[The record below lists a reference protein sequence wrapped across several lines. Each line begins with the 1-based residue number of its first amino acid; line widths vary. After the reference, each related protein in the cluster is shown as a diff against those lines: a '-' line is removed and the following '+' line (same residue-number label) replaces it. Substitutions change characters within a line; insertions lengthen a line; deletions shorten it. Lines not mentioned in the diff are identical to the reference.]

1 MIAIFDEEYV
11 DWCTS
16 NYALWG
22 RKADTSLVEVERSTF
37 KNLLEVWA
45 LLVVKEVVMRSWDVS
60 VKARATW
67 LHAD

>member
-1 MIAIFDEEYV
+1 MPCE
-11 DWCTS
+11 
-16 NYALWG
+16 G
-22 RKADTSLVEVERSTF
+22 RKTDTSLVEVERSTF

-45 LLVVKEVVMRSWDVS
+45 LLVVKEAVMRSWDVS